1 MIRILILLSLAI
13 LWTYIIFS
21 LNETFINDLNYLKY
35 GNELEALFF
44 AMIISPIYLIGY
56 VPLVLFFL
64 NRVYNPL
71 KKDFG
76 SLNK

>member
-44 AMIISPIYLIGY
+44 IT
-56 VPLVLFFL
+56 
-64 NRVYNPL
+64 L
-71 KKDFG
+71 KKLPLFKLFDF
-76 SLNK
+76 